1 MNDKYSNVKLK
12 VTDIEFT
19 RHEFDLITSVI
30 VTMMHR
36 AIHDLITPEIKL
48 TPAEEDAA
56 KEVIITGARVVNKI
70 RNIIETAKD
79 VYDTPKAN
87 RN

>member
-1 MNDKYSNVKLK
+1 MNDKHANVKLK
-12 VTDIEFT
+12 ITDIEFS

-48 TPAEEDAA
+48 TADEENAA
-56 KEVIITGARVVNKI
+56 KEVIITGGRVVSKI
-70 RNIIETAKD
+70 RRIIETAKD
-79 VYDTPKAN
+79 VYDEPKAN